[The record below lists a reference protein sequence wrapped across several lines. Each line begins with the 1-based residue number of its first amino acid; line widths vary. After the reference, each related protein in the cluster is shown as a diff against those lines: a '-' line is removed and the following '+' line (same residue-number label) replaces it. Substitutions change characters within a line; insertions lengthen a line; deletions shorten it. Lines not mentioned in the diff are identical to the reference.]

1 MKKKYVKPITMVVV
15 MADALCQAELKF
27 GSIVNGDT
35 GEHVDKVNIVNEDKS
50 STEYDWDNPNSWGGD

>member
-1 MKKKYVKPITMVVV
+1 MVVV

-50 STEYDWDNPNSWGGD
+50 SKEYDWDNPNSWGGD

>member
-1 MKKKYVKPITMVVV
+1 MKKKYVQPITMVVV

-35 GEHVDKVNIVNEDKS
+35 GEHVDNVDIVNEDKS
-50 STEYDWDNPNSWGGD
+50 KDKYNWDDTNSWGGD

>member
-1 MKKKYVKPITMVVV
+1 MMKKKYVQPITMVVV

-35 GEHVDKVNIVNEDKS
+35 GEHVDNVDIVNENVSKDKYKWDD
-50 STEYDWDNPNSWGGD
+50 TEWGGD

>member
-1 MKKKYVKPITMVVV
+1 MKKKYIQPITMVVV

-35 GEHVDKVNIVNEDKS
+35 GEHVDNVDIVNENVSKDKYKWDD
-50 STEYDWDNPNSWGGD
+50 TEWGGD